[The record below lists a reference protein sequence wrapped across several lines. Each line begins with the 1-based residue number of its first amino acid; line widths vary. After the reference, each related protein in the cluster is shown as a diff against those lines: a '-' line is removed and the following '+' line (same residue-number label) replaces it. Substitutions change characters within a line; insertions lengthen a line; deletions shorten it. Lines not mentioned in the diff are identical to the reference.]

1 MDTFITWFIDDYLI
15 GLIQSILSAEKRV
28 SILYLFS
35 AIIVALMWA
44 FSIEKSPHWR
54 DTASKLFSREIWFSK
69 SSFIDL
75 KMVLINRAIMLIL
88 APLMISKLALTT
100 AIFFTLSDY
109 FSDIYGLLSR
119 APQWLAP
126 VTYTIFLFIFDD
138 FSRFLTH
145 KALHKIPILWEI
157 HKAHHSA
164 EYLTPFT
171 VFRTHPIEGI
181 IFSIRSIIVQS
192 ISISLFI
199 FLFGDKIDLISIY
212 GVNFLIFI
220 FNITGSNL
228 RHSHINISYGRFL
241 EKIFISPLQH
251 QIHHSTDPKHFN
263 KNFGV
268 ALAIWD
274 FIGNSLVLSNKSIG
288 HNLKFGL
295 ATDPSINNNNLIYI
309 YFHPFLEIHN
319 QTKRMLKSIT
329 RKYYILLNKIRFQT
343 RTISL
348 SIIIATIGVIGIC
361 ATKQLNAEQ
370 LNLYS
375 HRQPFLIKPFLSAFE
390 KETGVKTNVVYAS
403 KGLAQ
408 RLLAEGKRS
417 PADVILTV
425 DISRLN
431 VYADKNLLARVDSKI
446 LEKNIPPHIRDKNN
460 YWFGFSK
467 RARIVAISTKRV
479 KLNEIIRIEDLAE
492 PRWKGR
498 VCSRPGSH
506 VYNRALLS
514 SIIAANGE
522 TKAEIWATGLVKNL
536 AQRPQG
542 NDRAQVKA
550 ISQGVCDIA
559 IINSYYF
566 GKLRNS
572 QILDQREWVKN
583 IKIVF
588 TNQNDRG
595 NHINISGGGVAK
607 YSKNKVLAIRF
618 LEFLSQEKAQR
629 LYSQINYEF
638 PANPNVKF
646 SKELLSWGNFS
657 EDKLPITKIAELSGK
672 AQRIIDRV
680 GW

>member
-1 MDTFITWFIDDYLI
+1 M
-15 GLIQSILSAEKRV
+15 
-28 SILYLFS
+28 
-35 AIIVALMWA
+35 
-44 FSIEKSPHWR
+44 
-54 DTASKLFSREIWFSK
+54 
-69 SSFIDL
+69 
-75 KMVLINRAIMLIL
+75 
-88 APLMISKLALTT
+88 
-100 AIFFTLSDY
+100 
-109 FSDIYGLLSR
+109 
-119 APQWLAP
+119 
-126 VTYTIFLFIFDD
+126 
-138 FSRFLTH
+138 
-145 KALHKIPILWEI
+145 
-157 HKAHHSA
+157 
-164 EYLTPFT
+164 
-171 VFRTHPIEGI
+171 
-181 IFSIRSIIVQS
+181 
-192 ISISLFI
+192 
-199 FLFGDKIDLISIY
+199 
-212 GVNFLIFI
+212 
-220 FNITGSNL
+220 
-228 RHSHINISYGRFL
+228 
-241 EKIFISPLQH
+241 
-251 QIHHSTDPKHFN
+251 
-263 KNFGV
+263 
-268 ALAIWD
+268 
-274 FIGNSLVLSNKSIG
+274 
-288 HNLKFGL
+288 
-295 ATDPSINNNNLIYI
+295 YI
-309 YFHPFLEIHN
+309 YFHPFLEIHK
-319 QTKRMLKSIT
+319 QTKRLFKSIVK
-329 RKYYILLNKIRFQT
+329 RYYILLNKIRFQT

-348 SIIIATIGVIGIC
+348 SIFIITVGVTGIFAT
-361 ATKQLNAEQ
+361 THLNAEQ

-375 HRQPFLIKPFLSAFE
+375 HRQPFLMKPFLSAFE

-431 VYADKNLLARVDSKI
+431 VYADKNLLAPVDSKI

-522 TKAEIWATGLVKNL
+522 TKAEIWANGLVKNL

-550 ISQGVCDIA
+550 ISQGVCDLA

>member
-1 MDTFITWFIDDYLI
+1 MDTFINWFIDDYLI
-15 GLIQSILSAEKRV
+15 GLVQSIVSNEKRV
-28 SILYLFS
+28 SIFYLFS
-35 AIIVALMWA
+35 AIVVALFWA
-44 FSIEKSPHWR
+44 FSVKKSPTWQ
-54 DTASKLFSREIWFSK
+54 DTISTLFSRQIWFSK

-75 KMVLINRAIMLIL
+75 KMVLINRAIMIIL
-88 APLMISKLALTT
+88 APLMLSKIALTT

-109 FSDIYGLLSR
+109 FSNIHGLLSGT
-119 APQWLAP
+119 PQWLAP

-138 FSRFLTH
+138 LSRFITH
-145 KALHKIPILWEI
+145 RMLHKIPILWEI

-164 EYLTPFT
+164 EFLTPFT

-192 ISISLFI
+192 VSVSLFI

-220 FNITGSNL
+220 FNITGANL
-228 RHSHINISYGRFL
+228 RHSHINISYGGFF

-251 QIHHSTDPKHFN
+251 QIHHSTDPSHFN

-274 FIGNSLVLSNKSIG
+274 FIGNSLMLSNKNVDN
-288 HNLKFGL
+288 NLKFGL
-295 ATDPSINNNNLIYI
+295 GNNSSLDNHNLIYI
-309 YFHPFLEIHN
+309 YFHPFLEIHK
-319 QTKRMLKSIT
+319 QTKRILKSIAK
-329 RKYYILLNKIRFQT
+329 RYYILLNKIRFQT

-348 SIIIATIGVIGIC
+348 SIFIITLGVTGIC
-361 ATKQLNAEQ
+361 ATTQLNAEQ

-390 KETGVKTNVVYAS
+390 KETGIKTNVVYAS

-431 VYADKNLLARVDSKI
+431 VYADKDLLAQVNSKI

-522 TKAEIWATGLVKNL
+522 TKAEIWANGLVKNL

-618 LEFLSQEKAQR
+618 LEFLSQEKAQK

-646 SKELLSWGNFS
+646 SKELLSWGSFS

>member
-138 FSRFLTH
+138 FSRFITH

-192 ISISLFI
+192 VSISLFI

>member
-1 MDTFITWFIDDYLI
+1 METFITWFIDDYLI
-15 GLIQSILSAEKRV
+15 GLVQSIVSTEKRV
-28 SILYLFS
+28 SIFYLFS
-35 AIIVALMWA
+35 AIVVALFWA
-44 FSIEKSPHWR
+44 FSVEKSPTWR
-54 DTASKLFSREIWFSK
+54 DTVRKLFSRQIWFSK

-75 KMVLINRAIMLIL
+75 KMVLINRAIMIIL
-88 APLMISKLALTT
+88 APLMLSKIALTT

-109 FSDIYGLLSR
+109 FSNIHGLLSGT
-119 APQWLAP
+119 PQWLAP

-138 FSRFLTH
+138 LSRFITH
-145 KALHKIPILWEI
+145 RMLHKIPILWEI

-181 IFSIRSIIVQS
+181 IFSTRSIIVQS
-192 ISISLFI
+192 VSVSLFI
-199 FLFGDKIDLISIY
+199 FLFGDKIDLVSIY

-220 FNITGSNL
+220 FNITGANL
-228 RHSHINISYGRFL
+228 RHSHINISYGRFF

-251 QIHHSTDPKHFN
+251 QIHHSTDPTHFN

-274 FIGNSLVLSNKSIG
+274 FIGNTLMLSNKNVDN
-288 HNLKFGL
+288 NLRFGL
-295 ATDPSINNNNLIYI
+295 GNNSSLDTQNLIYI
-309 YFHPFLEIHN
+309 YFHPFLEIHK
-319 QTKRMLKSIT
+319 QTKRLLKSIVK
-329 RKYYILLNKIRFQT
+329 RYNILLNKIRFQT

-348 SIIIATIGVIGIC
+348 SIFIITIGVTGIF
-361 ATKQLNAEQ
+361 ATTHLNAEQ

-375 HRQPFLIKPFLSAFE
+375 HRQPFLMKPFLSAFE

-431 VYADKNLLARVDSKI
+431 VYSDKNLLARVDSKI

-522 TKAEIWATGLVKNL
+522 TKAEIWANGLVKNL

-618 LEFLSQEKAQR
+618 LEFLSQDKAQR

-646 SKELLSWGNFS
+646 SKELLSWGSFS

>member
-446 LEKNIPPHIRDKNN
+446 LEKNIPPHIQDKNN